1 MLPLMALFLLLQ
13 MSDCPMHAQHV
24 HATEVDKRGDEA
36 MGFSHT
42 LTRHSFRL
50 RKNGGAIEVIA
61 KSGDD
66 AKSVAAI
73 RDHLRSIAKSFA
85 EGDFAKPMA
94 THGRLPDG
102 ADVMRD
108 RKAMIRY
115 QYEDVPSGG
124 RVLIRS
130 EDDRVIEAVQR
141 FLRFQIEEHRTDDPK
156 AIQPD

>member
-1 MLPLMALFLLLQ
+1 MLPQMALFLLLQ

-24 HATEVDKRGDEA
+24 HATEVDQHGDEA

-50 RKNGGAIEVIA
+50 RKNGGAIEVTA
-61 KSGDD
+61 NSGDD
-66 AKSVAAI
+66 AKTIAAI
-73 RDHLRSIAKSFA
+73 REHLRSIAKSFA
-85 EGDFAKPMA
+85 DGDFAKPMA

-108 RKAMIRY
+108 RKATIRY

-124 RVLIRS
+124 RVRIS
-130 EDDRVIEAVQR
+130 SDDERAVEAVHR
-141 FLRFQIEEHRTDDPK
+141 FLRFQIEEHRTGDPVT
-156 AIQPD
+156 IQQ